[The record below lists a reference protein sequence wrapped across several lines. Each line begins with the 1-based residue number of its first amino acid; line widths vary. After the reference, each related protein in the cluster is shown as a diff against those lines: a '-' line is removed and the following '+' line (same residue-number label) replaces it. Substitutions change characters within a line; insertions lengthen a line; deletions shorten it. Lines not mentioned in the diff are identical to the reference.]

1 MSSKGTLYMIP
12 CTLGDSEPM
21 QVLPISVKNT
31 IHQLDEFIV
40 ENSKTARA
48 FLKKMEIPIPQ
59 SELKLHILNK
69 RTEDAELA
77 GFLKSC
83 ENGKSIGLIS
93 EAGCPGVA
101 DPGAEVVHM
110 AHQRGIKVIPLV
122 GPSSIL
128 LALMGSGMSGQSFS
142 FHGYIPIDRSDRKKK
157 LKELERL
164 SIQHKQTQLFIE
176 TPYRNDKMFE
186 DLLQVLNPRT
196 MLCVACELTLD
207 SQELK
212 TLSAGQWK
220 KTKKPNLHK
229 RPSIFLIYNA

>member
-12 CTLGDSEPM
+12 CTLGDSDPM

-31 IHQLDEFIV
+31 IHLLDEFIV

-48 FLKKMEIPIPQ
+48 FLKKMEIPTPQ

-69 RTEDAELA
+69 RTEDTELA

-83 ENGKSIGLIS
+83 ENGKSIGVIS

-101 DPGAEVVHM
+101 DPGADVVHI
-110 AHQRGIKVIPLV
+110 AHQRGIKVMPLV

-207 SQELK
+207 TQELK
-212 TLSAGQWK
+212 TLSVEQWK
-220 KTKKPNLHK
+220 KTKNPNLHK
-229 RPSIFLIYNA
+229 RPSIFLIYSA

>member
-31 IHQLDEFIV
+31 IHKLDEFIV

-83 ENGKSIGLIS
+83 EDGKSIGLIS

-101 DPGAEVVHM
+101 DPGAEVVYI
-110 AHQRGIKVIPLV
+110 AHQRGIKVMPLV

-186 DLLQVLNPRT
+186 DLLQVLNPKT